1 MKRKR
6 FGALLLA
13 LTLIL
18 SLIAPGTCPTVHAME
33 VLDTDTSTASD
44 GCTMLGIYGSYYSN
58 AKEALDKINDIR
70 KEACTAGNV
79 PDPRNPERM
88 LTPSDYSPLKWSS
101 DLERVARI
109 RAAEAAI
116 AYHFMDSGHQR
127 LNQKAISDIV
137 YNGHHSSS
145 EDLSYYYNTDMID
158 GILSWY
164 MEKKEWVNQDYSKT
178 TGHYTSIINPNYT
191 YIGLGGFYTE
201 ATPYPATLA
210 GELSATSEQ
219 GLDET
224 MLSAPKDVMQK
235 IEVSDDFIKD
245 NLLDG
250 TTTIETDQT
259 TTLTPMV
266 QIQRRSTRK
275 LWILGTFTYSS
286 SNTAVAKVAN
296 TGIVTGITDG
306 TATITVK
313 SGNTVIASTKVTV
326 KCAHP
331 LKMTS
336 STPSTCQRAGERVY
350 YCSVCDKTTKQ
361 TLPLAAHDYV
371 YGTADS
377 SGKCTGVCSVCKNIV
392 TITPPTSFSLR
403 WANESFG
410 YAEYSDDFP
419 KYNPIPSTIECYIS
433 GVKGDENYCD
443 MVIESSDESV
453 LLPPDQV
460 YPNAPLN
467 PIQVKKPGI
476 ATLSIYPKYNPRI
489 KKTFIVR
496 VGDAG
501 SVDIA
506 LADVT
511 LSPNSYTYSGNS
523 CTPAVNVSYYGT
535 PLTQGTDY
543 TVSYENNIAAGTAV
557 VTVSGKGIFKGSIQ
571 KNFTIKSA
579 STNTHTHQ
587 AVPDPAVA
595 ATCTTPGHTEGS
607 HCSICGAV
615 ITAQKSLPATG
626 HNYINGICS
635 VCGDFLYLD
644 ASGLRYTIID
654 DLAGGYT
661 AKVTAT
667 SQVTLTGEISIP
679 PTITIGNTSYT
690 VTTIG
695 KNAFANQNNL
705 TSVILPSTITSVE
718 SGAFSNCSNLKS
730 VKFQSMSAPAVASD
744 AWSGTNLSAVT
755 IIIPE
760 DGTGYRNIA
769 FSFSD
774 ATIKKTPHVHS
785 LQKHPKVT
793 PTCENSGHVEYYTC
807 STCNRVYLDSSA
819 TAEILYNDTILYP
832 LGHDWDDGK
841 YETRT
846 RFVITCKRCNA
857 RKVYNTEDDP
867 SDPDPDPSPTPKVT
881 EKTKLDTSA
890 ALKWVRN
897 NTIDKSVKP
906 ELNKA
911 VKSTSNSNTI
921 SWNKV
926 KGAKGYQIYAC
937 KCDHKKNKTKLTLLA
952 TVKSNKTSY
961 KIKNLKKNTFYEYKV
976 VAYRKVDGKKV
987 AIGKSL
993 ELHAVTASKN
1003 YKYSNPTSIKV
1014 KLKNKS
1020 VSSLSVKVK
1029 KSAQLKSSPV
1039 MPKGK
1044 KLKGHTAKIRYI
1056 SSKLSVASVNQ
1067 KGKITGK
1074 KKGTCYVYAV
1084 GQNGVTKKIK
1094 VKVK

>member
-13 LTLIL
+13 LTLTL
-18 SLIAPGTCPTVHAME
+18 SLIAPGTCPTVHAMT
-33 VLDTDTSTASD
+33 VLETDTSTASD

-109 RAAEAAI
+109 RAAEAGI

-127 LNQKAISDIV
+127 LNQKEISDIV
-137 YNGHHSSS
+137 YNGHHSSA
-145 EDLSYYYNTDMID
+145 EDLSYYDNKDMIE
-158 GILSWY
+158 GILLWY
-164 MEKKEWVNQDYSKT
+164 MEKRDWVNQDYSKT
-178 TGHYTSIINPNYT
+178 TGHYTSIINPNHT

-235 IEVSDDFIKD
+235 IEVSDDFIKN

-296 TGIVTGITDG
+296 TGVVTGNTDG

-377 SGKCTGVCSVCKNIV
+377 SGKCTGVCSVCKDKV
-392 TITPPTSFSLR
+392 TITPPTSFSLL
-403 WANESFG
+403 WVNESFG
-410 YAEYSDDFP
+410 YAEYSDDF
-419 KYNPIPSTIECYIS
+419 
-433 GVKGDENYCD
+433 
-443 MVIESSDESV
+443 
-453 LLPPDQV
+453 
-460 YPNAPLN
+460 
-467 PIQVKKPGI
+467 
-476 ATLSIYPKYNPRI
+476 PKYNPRI

-511 LSPNSYTYSGNS
+511 LSPNSYTYSGKS

-543 TVSYENNIAAGTAV
+543 TVSYENNIAAGTAIA
-557 VTVSGKGIFKGSIQ
+557 TVSGKGIFKGSIQ

-579 STNTHTHQ
+579 STNAHTHQ
-587 AVPDPAVA
+587 AVKTPAVA
-595 ATCTTPGHTEGS
+595 ATCTTPGHTES
-607 HCSICGAV
+607 SYCSVCGAV
-615 ITAQKSLPATG
+615 IKSQTSLPAKG
-626 HNYINGICS
+626 HNYINGKCS
-635 VCGDFLYLD
+635 NCGDYLYLD
-644 ASGLRYTIID
+644 ASGLRYTIND
-654 DLAGGYT
+654 DLSGGYT
-661 AKVTAT
+661 VSVSAVPKTTLRGEITIPSKVT
-667 SQVTLTGEISIP
+667 
-679 PTITIGNTSYT
+679 IGKTSYT
-690 VTTIG
+690 VTIIG
-695 KNAFANQNNL
+695 KDAFADQKNL
-705 TSVILPSTITSVE
+705 TSVILPPTITNIK
-718 SGAFSNCSNLKS
+718 SGAFSNCSSLKS
-730 VKFQSMSAPAVASD
+730 VTFQSTTAPSVD
-744 AWSGTNLSAVT
+744 TNAWTGTDTSAVT
-755 IIIPE
+755 LIIPE
-760 DGTGYRNIA
+760 LGTGYRNIIVPL
-769 FSFSD
+769 SGVNV
-774 ATIKKTPHVHS
+774 KKTPHVHS
-785 LQKHPKVT
+785 LQKHKKVS
-793 PTCENSGHVEYYTC
+793 PTCEKSGHVEYYTC

-832 LGHDWDDGK
+832 VGHDWDEGK

-846 RFVITCKRCNA
+846 RFVITCKRCKA
-857 RKVYNTEDDP
+857 RKVYNVEDNPADP
-867 SDPDPDPSPTPKVT
+867 PRPSSPTVNK
-881 EKTKLDTSA
+881 KLVLNTSA
-890 ALKWVRN
+890 GLKWVRN
-897 NTIDKSVKP
+897 NTIDKYVKP

-911 VKSTSNSNTI
+911 VKSTYNSNTI

-937 KCDHKKNKTKLTLLA
+937 KCDHKKNKTKLTLLV

-993 ELHAVTASKN
+993 EFHAVTASKS

-1014 KLKNKS
+1014 KQKNKV
-1020 VSSLSVKVK
+1020 VSSISVKVK
-1029 KSAQLKSSPV
+1029 KTAQLKSSPV

-1056 SSKLSVASVNQ
+1056 SSKSSIASVNQ

-1084 GQNGVTKKIK
+1084 GQNGITKKIK

>member
-13 LTLIL
+13 LTLTLTL
-18 SLIAPGTCPTVHAME
+18 SLIAPGTCPTVHAMT
-33 VLDTDTSTASD
+33 VSKTDTSTASD

-88 LTPSDYSPLKWSS
+88 LTSSDYSPLKWSS

-127 LNQKAISDIV
+127 LNQKEFSDIV
-137 YNGHHSSS
+137 YNGHHSSA
-145 EDLSYYYNTDMID
+145 EDLSYYYNKDMIE
-158 GILSWY
+158 GILLWY
-164 MEKKEWVNQDYSKT
+164 MEKKDWVNQDYSKT

-235 IEVSDDFIKD
+235 IEVSDDFIKGS
-245 NLLDG
+245 LLDG

-275 LWILGTFTYSS
+275 LWMLGTFTYSS
-286 SNTAVAKVAN
+286 SDTAVAKVAN
-296 TGIVTGITDG
+296 TGVVTGITDG

-336 STPSTCQRAGERVY
+336 STPSTCQRTGEAVY
-350 YCSVCDKTTKQ
+350 HCSVCNKTTKQ
-361 TLPLAAHDYV
+361 TLPLAAHD
-371 YGTADS
+371 
-377 SGKCTGVCSVCKNIV
+377 
-392 TITPPTSFSLR
+392 
-403 WANESFG
+403 W
-410 YAEYSDDFP
+410 
-419 KYNPIPSTIECYIS
+419 
-433 GVKGDENYCD
+433 DE
-443 MVIESSDESV
+443 
-453 LLPPDQV
+453 
-460 YPNAPLN
+460 
-467 PIQVKKPGI
+467 
-476 ATLSIYPKYNPRI
+476 
-489 KKTFIVR
+489 
-496 VGDAG
+496 
-501 SVDIA
+501 
-506 LADVT
+506 
-511 LSPNSYTYSGNS
+511 
-523 CTPAVNVSYYGT
+523 
-535 PLTQGTDY
+535 
-543 TVSYENNIAAGTAV
+543 
-557 VTVSGKGIFKGSIQ
+557 
-571 KNFTIKSA
+571 
-579 STNTHTHQ
+579 
-587 AVPDPAVA
+587 
-595 ATCTTPGHTEGS
+595 
-607 HCSICGAV
+607 
-615 ITAQKSLPATG
+615 
-626 HNYINGICS
+626 
-635 VCGDFLYLD
+635 
-644 ASGLRYTIID
+644 
-654 DLAGGYT
+654 
-661 AKVTAT
+661 
-667 SQVTLTGEISIP
+667 
-679 PTITIGNTSYT
+679 
-690 VTTIG
+690 
-695 KNAFANQNNL
+695 
-705 TSVILPSTITSVE
+705 
-718 SGAFSNCSNLKS
+718 
-730 VKFQSMSAPAVASD
+730 
-744 AWSGTNLSAVT
+744 
-755 IIIPE
+755 
-760 DGTGYRNIA
+760 
-769 FSFSD
+769 
-774 ATIKKTPHVHS
+774 
-785 LQKHPKVT
+785 
-793 PTCENSGHVEYYTC
+793 
-807 STCNRVYLDSSA
+807 
-819 TAEILYNDTILYP
+819 
-832 LGHDWDDGK
+832 GK

-846 RFVITCKRCNA
+846 RFVITCKQCKL
-857 RKVYNTEDDP
+857 RKVYNVKDDP
-867 SDPDPDPSPTPKVT
+867 SDPSRP
-881 EKTKLDTSA
+881 EKINKKLVLNTSA
-890 ALKWVRN
+890 GLKWVRS
-897 NTIDKSVKP
+897 NTIDKYVKP

-926 KGAKGYQIYAC
+926 KGVKGYQIYAC

-976 VAYRKVDGKKV
+976 VAYRKVNGKKV

-993 ELHAVTASKN
+993 ELHAVTASKSC
-1003 YKYSNPTSIKV
+1003 KYSNPTSIKV
-1014 KLKNKS
+1014 KQKNKV
-1020 VSSLSVKVK
+1020 VSSISVKVK
-1029 KSAQLKSSPV
+1029 KTAQLKSSPV

-1056 SSKLSVASVNQ
+1056 SSKSSIASVNQ